1 LGSKASAAFGAFATT
16 ADLCAIVSWARVDYA
31 GIVMSA
37 EWADHAAC
45 LLSNAMFLKI

>member
-1 LGSKASAAFGAFATT
+1 MGRKASAAFSAFATT
-16 ADLCAIVSWARVDYA
+16 ANLSAIISWARVDYA

-45 LLSNAMFLKI
+45 LLSNAAIFQI